1 MEVVTAQPG
10 VGSAQQINNW
20 FWDDTV
26 AGDLL
31 WRLRETLKHH
41 ADELIRL
48 HAGLTVVPR
57 AQVARRKARA
67 NPGVLSSSEH
77 GGSQKG
83 GGGGASYG

>member
-1 MEVVTAQPG
+1 LKSFYIEAVTAQPG

-48 HAGLTVVPR
+48 HAGLTVV
-57 AQVARRKARA
+57 ARRKARA